1 MNIVTVTTDFG
12 SRDPFAAILKGVI
25 AGRAPTARVI
35 DVTHGV
41 PPHDVLAGA
50 LILRHTVPYFP
61 PRTIHLV
68 VVDPGVGGERRTL
81 CVETT
86 RALLV
91 GPDNGVLSLAAPRA
105 EIRRIIHVTEERFFL
120 APRSAT
126 FHGRD
131 VFAPVAAALAAG
143 TPPERLGAEVPDLH
157 RLQLPRVAREP
168 HALRGQVIYV
178 DHFGNLVS
186 NVSEAELDGLASVAP
201 KIAIGT
207 VRLHGLASSYSAVER
222 GQPLAVI
229 NSWGLVEIAVREGS
243 ARERLGVTVG
253 EPVVIEA

>member
-1 MNIVTVTTDFG
+1 
-12 SRDPFAAILKGVI
+12 
-25 AGRAPTARVI
+25 
-35 DVTHGV
+35 
-41 PPHDVLAGA
+41 
-50 LILRHTVPYFP
+50 
-61 PRTIHLV
+61 
-68 VVDPGVGGERRTL
+68 
-81 CVETT
+81 
-86 RALLV
+86 
-91 GPDNGVLSLAAPRA
+91 
-105 EIRRIIHVTEERFFL
+105 
-120 APRSAT
+120 
-126 FHGRD
+126 

-178 DHFGNLVS
+178 DHFGNLVT
-186 NVSEAELDGLASVAP
+186 NVSETELDGLASVAP

-222 GQPLAVI
+222 GQPLAVV